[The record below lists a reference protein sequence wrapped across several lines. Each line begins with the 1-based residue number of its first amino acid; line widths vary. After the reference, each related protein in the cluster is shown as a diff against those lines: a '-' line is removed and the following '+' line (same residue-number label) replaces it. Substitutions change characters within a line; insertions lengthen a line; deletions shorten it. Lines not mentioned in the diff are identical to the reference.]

1 MANRED
7 LAPLFTDV
15 PMTSDD
21 ANAIV
26 AALRDIAE
34 SDGVHDEELQMIA
47 GFVEMLNADLGDSPS
62 KLGKMTPEKLAQK
75 LIDPTLRTV
84 AVQCAVLLGMAD
96 GKLTDKERARIVEYA
111 TALGVTGKDY
121 DKVESTIVGWVK
133 SGDAAA
139 LMS

>member
-34 SDGVHDEELQMIA
+34 SDGVHDEELQLIA
-47 GFVEMLNADLGDSPS
+47 GFVEMLNADLGDAPGQQ
-62 KLGKMTPEKLAQK
+62 GKMTPEKLA
-75 LIDPTLRTV
+75 LTLVDPTLRTV

-96 GKLTDKERARIVEYA
+96 GKLTPKERARIVEYA

-139 LMS
+139 MM

>member
-15 PMTSDD
+15 AMTSDD

-47 GFVEMLNADLGDSPS
+47 GFVEMLDADLGDSPS
-62 KLGKMTPEKLAQK
+62 KLGKMTPEKLAQT
-75 LIDPTLRTV
+75 LVDPTLRTV

-96 GKLTDKERARIVEYA
+96 GKLTEKERARIVEYA

-121 DKVESTIVGWVK
+121 DKVEATIVGWVK

-139 LMS
+139 LM